1 MKTFEEFKRETQDG
15 FGQIFLTPAQ
25 QTPGHQVP
33 FENKAKIMWQANVTI
48 QNNTPYN
55 LKISGVGPGNSALAP
70 NSSSSWVSSEVNNSK
85 SLIFYKQDIPF
96 AYIQGNL
103 SFGPEAGVY
112 VDRGWMADNDQTV
125 QMVADANGKNFTQ
138 TQNGGIELLA
148 WNEFENGGK
157 IALTFSLI

>member
-1 MKTFEEFKRETQDG
+1 
-15 FGQIFLTPAQ
+15 
-25 QTPGHQVP
+25 
-33 FENKAKIMWQANVTI
+33 MWQANVTI
-48 QNNTPYN
+48 TNNTPYN
-55 LKISGVGPGNSALAP
+55 LQISGVGPGNGALAP

-85 SLIFYKQDIPF
+85 SLIFYKQNIPF

-125 QMVADANGKNFTQ
+125 QMVADANGKDFTQ

-148 WNEFENGGK
+148 WNEFENGGS
-157 IALTFSLI
+157 ISLTFSII